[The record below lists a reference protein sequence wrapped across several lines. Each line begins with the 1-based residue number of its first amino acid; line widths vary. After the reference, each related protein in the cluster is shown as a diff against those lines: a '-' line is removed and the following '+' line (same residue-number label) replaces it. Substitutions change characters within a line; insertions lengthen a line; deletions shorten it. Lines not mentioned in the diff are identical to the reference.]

1 MKPFSSLVPAN
12 GMMYMGFPGLPTG
25 GQSWFVDPYYGS
37 DGNSGRRPDRPVK
50 TLTQALSLAT
60 ANQNDIVYL
69 MARSNSAAYTTDY
82 QSVVLE
88 WNKDAVH
95 LIGINAGPRFS
106 HRSRIA
112 AISSF
117 DNATALVNLSANG
130 CLFANTEMF
139 MGVAGTSPTGC
150 LKITGMRNRFVN
162 CHIAGI
168 GHDNNDI
175 ADASSIWFATGA
187 SENYFKDCVIGV
199 DTIGRGSGST
209 VSEIRFTNSLAGG
222 AATNHRNIFEDC
234 MVVGLCHTAGNYN
247 FIKASVN
254 ASAVGRFLILK
265 NCIFANP
272 GASAGGVEMTAAFL
286 FHATLGGWVIMHS
299 CTVVGAAILH
309 TAETANII
317 MGAGTTAG
325 GMEATD
331 CGIGVVYNST

>member
-1 MKPFSSLVPAN
+1 MSLTSFPNGISSFGVPVVGPFISQGKYIFVKPYS
-12 GMMYMGFPGLPTG
+12 GL
-25 GQSWFVDPYYGS
+25 
-37 DGNSGRRPDRPVK
+37 DGNSGLSPDTAVK
-50 TLTQALSLAT
+50 TLTKALALAT
-60 ANQNDIVYL
+60 ANKNDVVVL
-69 MARSNSAAYTTDY
+69 FAEGNSAAATTDY
-82 QSVVLE
+82 QSVVLD
-88 WNKDAVH
+88 WNKDGVH
-95 LIGINAGPRFS
+95 LIGANAGPRFS

-112 AISSF
+112 AISTF
-117 DNATALVNLSANG
+117 DDATTLVTVSANG
-130 CLFANTEMF
+130 CLFANIEMF
-139 MGVAGTSPTGC
+139 LGVAGTSPTGC
-150 LKITGMRNRFVN
+150 LKITGMRNKFYN

-175 ADASSIWFATGA
+175 ADASSVWFATGA

-199 DTIGRGSGST
+199 DTIGRGTGST

-222 AATNHRNIFEDC
+222 AASNHRNIFEDC
-234 MVVGLCHTAGNYN
+234 IIVGLCHTAGNYN

-254 ASAVGRFLILK
+254 ASACGRFLLLK

-286 FHATLGGWVIMHS
+286 LHATLGGWMIMHN

-331 CGIGVVYNST
+331 CGVGVVYNST